1 MIKFIKHINFII
13 AVLLTV
19 FIISCDETPPVEP
32 EPDPVMG
39 CKVEGEITVNYSSG
53 KGFIGII
60 QNEVFQYYFS
70 SYKIINGREYGLLIS
85 LFPENPADTSG
96 VFPIVSQY
104 DPPDSGNYA
113 YAAFVVDNEKPTEIQ
128 FWAESG
134 SLDIS
139 FVSLGKKNNKI
150 VGTFS
155 FNALDKAT
163 KQKSITVTD
172 GWVNLV
178 KEL

>member
-1 MIKFIKHINFII
+1 MVFII
-13 AVLLTV
+13 A
-19 FIISCDETPPVEP
+19 CDETPPVEP

-53 KGFIGII
+53 KGFIGIL

-70 SYKIINGREYGLLIS
+70 SYKVIDGKEYGLLIS
-85 LFPENPADTSG
+85 LFPENPADTIG
-96 VFPIVSQY
+96 VFPIVPQDNS
-104 DPPDSGNYA
+104 PDSGNYA
-113 YAAFVVDNEKPTEIQ
+113 YAAFVIHNQKPGEIQ

-134 SLDIS
+134 RLDIS

-155 FNALDKAT
+155 FTALDKAT
-163 KQKSITVTD
+163 KQKSISVTD